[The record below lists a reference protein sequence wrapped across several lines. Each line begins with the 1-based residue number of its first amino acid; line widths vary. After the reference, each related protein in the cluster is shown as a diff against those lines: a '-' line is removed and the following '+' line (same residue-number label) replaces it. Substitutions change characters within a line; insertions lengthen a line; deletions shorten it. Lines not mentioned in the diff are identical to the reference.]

1 MANIHNVVS
10 NLIELIDLQNVMTT
24 HIEDQV
30 AGYITIHIHQG
41 HRHLQI
47 EVYEESSNVYTDVG
61 VISYEGFSWRQMTRI
76 MDTFMSCLNSGETD
90 EVGTDSESGTSAGRG
105 TD

>member
-10 NLIELIDLQNVMTT
+10 DLIELVDPRNVMTT
-24 HIEDQV
+24 DIEDPV
-30 AGYITIHIHQG
+30 AGYITIHIYQG

-61 VISYEGFSWRQMTRI
+61 VISYDGFSWRQMTRI
-76 MDTFMSCLNSGETD
+76 MDTFMSCLNSGEPNELSTD
-90 EVGTDSESGTSAGRG
+90 TEPSTGASRSPD
-105 TD
+105 

>member
-1 MANIHNVVS
+1 MANINNVVS
-10 NLIELIDLQNVMTT
+10 DLIQLIDTRNVMTT
-24 HIEDQV
+24 HIEDPV

-61 VISYEGFSWRQMTRI
+61 VISYDGFSWHQMTRI
-76 MDTFMSCLNSGETD
+76 MDTFMSCLNSGESNEVSTD
-90 EVGTDSESGTSAGRG
+90 TESSTSAGRSP
-105 TD
+105 D